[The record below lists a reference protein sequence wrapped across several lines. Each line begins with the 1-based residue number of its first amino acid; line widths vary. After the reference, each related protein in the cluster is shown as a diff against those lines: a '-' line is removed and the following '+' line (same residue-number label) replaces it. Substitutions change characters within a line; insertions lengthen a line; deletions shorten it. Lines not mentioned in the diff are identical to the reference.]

1 MQQFNIKKK
10 FEEDYNNSIF
20 MCSNKSNFPAQKKK
34 KKKRSCNWTIQ
45 FDIPYTVWSLIVL
58 QTRLGHDQTSARL
71 QPWIN
76 SLLGSASTGRK
87 NL

>member
-10 FEEDYNNSIF
+10 LRRITITAFSCVLTNQIF
-20 MCSNKSNFPAQKKK
+20 LLKKK
-34 KKKRSCNWTIQ
+34 KKKRRSCNWTIQ